1 MTRLY
6 LLALIGAATPAFAQQ
21 PTPERAQAILAN
33 RPDLNGAIRQ
43 RITESR
49 LTPDQIRQRL
59 RAAGYPGDLL
69 DPYLDAAA
77 TPTGT
82 PGDDVYA
89 AVRQLGMAEAGA
101 PAASVTVRAAP
112 PTQGPGL
119 RRFGADV
126 FGDSTTQFQPALSG
140 PVDRSYRLG
149 PGDNLVLILSGEV
162 EASHTLDVNRE
173 GFVVIPQV
181 GQVFVSG
188 LTMDQLETVLDKR
201 LARVY
206 SGIGRSEGARTRYHV
221 TVARLRTNQIFV
233 IGDVVRP
240 GSYQIS
246 SAGTVLTALYA
257 ARGPSATGSFR
268 QIAVRRGGKTV
279 KTFDLYDYLLRGDN
293 ASDLRLESGDVI
305 FVPVHGP
312 LIELD
317 GPVVRP
323 AIYELAPR
331 ETLRDLVT
339 AAGGFEPGAQ
349 LRRIQINRILPPSAR
364 TESGRER
371 VVIDLGP
378 DQFGQGAPPPF
389 PLEPGD
395 RVTVFGVPER
405 RRTYVTVR
413 GNVWQEGEVGYTA
426 GMRLS
431 EALRMAG
438 GVKPDVYLDQVLISR
453 LNRDSTRTQ
462 LRASLGDSTGRV
474 VADLPLNEDDE
485 IIVFSRTTFRPLR
498 YVVVTGA
505 VKKAGRIPYHEGM
518 TLRDAVLLADG
529 LTEDALLTEA
539 EVARLPADR
548 GDGALAT
555 TLRTQLDSTYVFDR
569 GRSGR
574 YQGPP
579 GIPAP
584 AGGAPEFMLV
594 AYDNVLIFRQPDWE
608 LQRTVAMGGQ
618 VKYPGRYA
626 LKNRTERLSDVL
638 LRAGGLTREAY
649 PGGVQFIRGQDGL
662 GRIGIDLPAVLRDPR
677 NTDNL
682 IMQSGDSVFVPE
694 YSPVVRVAGA
704 VNAPASVS
712 YVEGKGLDYYIESA
726 GGYARLADK
735 GRTYVTQPDGHLE
748 SVKRRVILAD
758 GKPTPRPG
766 AVVIVPAKD
775 PNEKKDFPA
784 IFGAVAQV
792 VAGAVTVIVLLATR
806 K

>member
-1 MTRLY
+1 
-6 LLALIGAATPAFAQQ
+6 LLAMFSAAIPLHAQQ
-21 PTPERAQAILAN
+21 PTPERAQSILVN

-43 RITESR
+43 RIAESK
-49 LTPDQIRQRL
+49 LTAEQIRQRL
-59 RAAGYPGDLL
+59 VAAGYPADLL
-69 DPYLDAAA
+69 DPYLDAAT
-77 TPTGT
+77 TPAGT

-89 AVRQLGMAEAGA
+89 AVRQLGIVEAGT
-101 PAASVTVRAAP
+101 PPVRAAP
-112 PTQGPGL
+112 PVQAPGL
-119 RRFGADV
+119 RRFGAEV

-140 PVDRSYRLG
+140 PVDRNYRLG

-162 EASHTLDVNRE
+162 EASHSLDVNRE

-181 GQVFVSG
+181 GQVFVAG
-188 LTMDQLETVLDKR
+188 LTIDQLESVLDRR

-206 SGIGRSEGARTRYHV
+206 SGIGRGEGSRTRYHV

-246 SAGTVLTALYA
+246 AAGTVLTALYA

-268 QIAVRRGGKTV
+268 EIAVRRGGKTV
-279 KTFDLYDYLLRGDN
+279 KTFDLYEYLLRGDN
-293 ASDLRLESGDVI
+293 ASDIRLESGDVI

-312 LIELD
+312 LIELT

-323 AIYELAPR
+323 AIYELTAR
-331 ETLRDLVT
+331 ETLRDLIS

-349 LRRIQINRILPPSAR
+349 LRRIQINRIVPPAAR

-371 VVIDLGP
+371 VVLDLGP
-378 DQFGQGAPPPF
+378 DQLVQGVPPAF

-395 RVTVFGVPER
+395 RVTVFGVPDR
-405 RRTYVTVR
+405 RRTYVTIR
-413 GNVWQEGEVGYTA
+413 GDVWQEGEVGFTA

-431 EALRMAG
+431 DALRMAG
-438 GVKPDVYLDQVLISR
+438 GVKPDVYLDQVLVSR

-462 LRASLGDSTGRV
+462 LRARLADSTGRV
-474 VADLPLNEDDE
+474 ASDFPLNEDDE
-485 IIVFSRTTFRPLR
+485 IIVFSRSTFRPGR

-505 VKKAGRIPYHEGM
+505 VKKAGRIPYREGM

-529 LTEDALLTEA
+529 VTEDALLTEA
-539 EVARLPADR
+539 EVARLPSNR
-548 GDGALAT
+548 SDGTLAT
-555 TLRTQLDSTYVFDR
+555 TLRTPLDSTYVFDR
-569 GRSGR
+569 DRSGR

-584 AGGAPEFMLV
+584 AAGAPEFVL
-594 AYDNVLIFRQPDWE
+594 APYDNVLIFRQPYWE
-608 LQRTVAMGGQ
+608 LERTVALGGQ

-626 LKNRTERLSDVL
+626 LKNRGERLSDVIE
-638 LRAGGLTREAY
+638 RAGGLTKEAY
-649 PGGVQFIRGQDGL
+649 PGGVQFFRGQDGL
-662 GRIGIDLPAVLRDPR
+662 GRIGIDLPAVLRDAR
-677 NTDNL
+677 NSDNL
-682 IMQSGDSVFVPE
+682 LMQNGDSIFVPE
-694 YSPVVRVAGA
+694 YNPVVRVAGA
-704 VNAPASVS
+704 VNSPASVS
-712 YVEGKGLDYYIESA
+712 YIRGKGLDYYIESA

-758 GKPTPRPG
+758 TKPVPLAG
-766 AVVIVPAKD
+766 AVVTVPARD
-775 PNEKKDFPA
+775 PNEKKDFPG

-806 K
+806 

>member
-1 MTRLY
+1 MTRLL
-6 LLALIGAATPAFAQQ
+6 LLALIGTATPARAQQ
-21 PTPERAQAILAN
+21 PTPEQAAAILAN
-33 RPDLNGAIRQ
+33 RPDLNGTIRQ

-59 RAAGYPGDLL
+59 RAAGYPADLL

-77 TPTGT
+77 SPTGT

-89 AVRQLGMAEAGA
+89 AVRQLGLTEAGT
-101 PAASVTVRAAP
+101 PVPVTVRAAA

-140 PVDRSYRLG
+140 PVDRGYRLG

-188 LTMDQLETVLDKR
+188 LTLDQLETQLDRR

-206 SGIGRSEGARTRYHV
+206 SGIGRGEGARTRYHV

-268 QIAVRRGGKTV
+268 EIAVRRGGRTV
-279 KTFDLYDYLLRGDN
+279 MTFDLYDYLLRGDN

-312 LIELD
+312 LIELT

-349 LRRIQINRILPPSAR
+349 LRRIQINRVLPPRAR
-364 TESGRER
+364 TETGRER

-378 DQFGQGAPPPF
+378 DQFAQGTPPAF

-395 RVTVFGVPER
+395 RVAVFGVPER

-413 GNVWQEGEVGYTA
+413 GNVWQEGEIGYTA

-431 EALRMAG
+431 DALRMAG
-438 GVKPDVYLDQVLISR
+438 GVKPDVYLDQVLVSR

-462 LRASLGDSTGRV
+462 LRASLADSTGRV
-474 VADLPLNEDDE
+474 AVDLPLSEDDE
-485 IIVFSRTTFRPLR
+485 IIVFSRTTFRPVR

-505 VKKAGRIPYHEGM
+505 VRKGGRIPYREGM

-529 LTEDALLTEA
+529 TTEDALLTEA

-548 GDGALAT
+548 SGGVLAT
-555 TLRTQLDSTYVFDR
+555 TLRIPLDSTYVFDR
-569 GRSGR
+569 GRTGR

-579 GIPAP
+579 GIPAA
-584 AGGAPEFMLV
+584 AGGAPEFVLT

-608 LQRTVAMGGQ
+608 LQRTVALGGQ

-626 LKNRTERLSDVL
+626 LKSRSERLNDL
-638 LRAGGLTREAY
+638 IQRAGGLTREAY

-677 NTDNL
+677 NSDNL

-726 GGYARLADK
+726 GGFARLADK
-735 GRTYVTQPDGHLE
+735 GRTYVTQPDGSLE
-748 SVKRRVILAD
+748 AVKRRVILAD
-758 GKPTPRPG
+758 GKPTPLAG
-766 AVVIVPAKD
+766 ATVTVPAKD

-784 IFGAVAQV
+784 IFGAIAQV